1 MYLTVQTTHQSIGVV
16 MPKTGQDGQ
25 ERQGAVLLHF
35 VLGFNKVGERDR
47 KKILTPQGE
56 FLEPLIG
63 GQWNRKQK
71 SVKPNF
77 FIASR
82 GKERQLLGEKKQH

>member
-1 MYLTVQTTHQSIGVV
+1 MV
-16 MPKTGQDGQ
+16 KKD
-25 ERQGAVLLHF
+25 RGAVLLHF
-35 VLGFNKVGERDR
+35 LLGFNKVGERDR
-47 KKILTPQGE
+47 KKILTAQGE

-77 FIASR
+77 LIASR
-82 GKERQLLGEKKQH
+82 SKERQLLGEKKSNIKVLNRVMHSHGPYVSINPS